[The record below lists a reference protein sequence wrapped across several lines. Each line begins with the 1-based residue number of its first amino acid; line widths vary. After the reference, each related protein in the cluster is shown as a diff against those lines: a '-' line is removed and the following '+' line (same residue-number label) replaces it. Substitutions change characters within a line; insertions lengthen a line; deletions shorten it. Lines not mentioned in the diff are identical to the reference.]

1 LPGESFGEP
10 ASLRDIHVF
19 LIVDDPESRV
29 VLRTVLE
36 HAGALVSV
44 VGSARSA
51 LAALEAIRPDVL
63 VADVSH
69 EDTDPVAVIERVRAL
84 PWCADIPS
92 IVVTAD
98 GSRHERQ
105 RLLACGVQAH
115 MPRPIDASELCR
127 LVASLAGRP
136 G

>member
-1 LPGESFGEP
+1 MPEESFGEP

-19 LIVDDPESRV
+19 LVVDDAESRDL
-29 VLRTVLE
+29 LRTVLE
-36 HAGALVSV
+36 YAGALVSV

-63 VADVSH
+63 LTDVSH
-69 EDTDPVAVIERVRAL
+69 DGADPVAVIERVRAL
-84 PWCADIPS
+84 PWCADLPS

-98 GSRHERQ
+98 GSPEER
-105 RLLACGVQAH
+105 RRVLACGVQEH
-115 MPRPIDASELCR
+115 MSRPVDVWELCR
-127 LVASLAGRP
+127 LVASLSRRG